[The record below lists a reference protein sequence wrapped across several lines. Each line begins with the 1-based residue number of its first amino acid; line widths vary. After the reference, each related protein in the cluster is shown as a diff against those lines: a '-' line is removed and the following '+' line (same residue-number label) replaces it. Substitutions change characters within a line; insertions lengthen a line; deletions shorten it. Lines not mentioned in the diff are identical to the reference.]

1 MNPKLRMDFSSGSP
15 INVSRLTGQNKRL
28 YDWLV
33 AGNTI
38 HCFSKAMYQL
48 RIGYLNS
55 RASDLINKHGI
66 NLKKRRIQVPDVNGD
81 PVSVIEYS
89 L

>member
-1 MNPKLRMDFSSGSP
+1 MEQLAIDFTSGSKLNTARLSGQNLRLYEWLSSGKS
-15 INVSRLTGQNKRL
+15 
-28 YDWLV
+28 
-33 AGNTI
+33 I
-38 HCFSKAMYQL
+38 HCFSDAMRML

-66 NLKKRRIQVPDVNGD
+66 NIKKKRIQIKDVEGNL
-81 PVSVIEYS
+81 VTVTEYS